1 MLVIVLGAVA
11 VLGVRYL
18 PVDDILERIR
28 AAGATDPAGSAA
40 VVPPEPSTD
49 VRLST
54 PVNRPPEPPVVILAD
69 TQAASPTVIE
79 PAVADVAEPVL
90 PPEDAIDAAPGPS
103 APVVADAVVADPAP
117 VDPVVAAVD
126 ELPERIRAAAAVVAA
141 NPAARTQVTTAPRP
155 VETSLAGS
163 TTIAT
168 SPVPRTPD
176 APGPVSPA
184 TPDAVAARAV
194 ASTPVAPEAEVRA
207 PVEPKPVA
215 PKPVAPKP
223 VAAEPVIPTRVA
235 PKPVASPA
243 TSRSP
248 EVVASIAKPAPV
260 PVVRPPPAP
269 AETGLRVLVEAD
281 VGDRSGLGRYTAESY
296 ASLLKGELE
305 TVSSDFL
312 GAAAVQSGAPN
323 LAFRDQLVDGRA
335 GVERLCSQAGVQRVL
350 LADVSIPSGG
360 FSSVASAYWPEVRFT
375 AINCGDGRLHKSSSR
390 RLEPQRADRFEYQK
404 DFAQRAHD
412 FVASQGY
419 FLRP

>member
-163 TTIAT
+163 TTIDT

-176 APGPVSPA
+176 RPGAVSPA
-184 TPDAVAARAV
+184 APDAVAARTV
-194 ASTPVAPEAEVRA
+194 APTPVK
-207 PVEPKPVA
+207 PKP
-215 PKPVAPKP
+215 
-223 VAAEPVIPTRVA
+223 IA

-243 TSRSP
+243 ASRSP

-281 VGDRSGLGRYTAESY
+281 VGERSGLGKFTAESY
-296 ASLLKGELE
+296 ATLLKGELE

-390 RLEPQRADRFEYQK
+390 RLEPQRTDRFEYQK

>member
-40 VVPPEPSTD
+40 VVPPEPSAD
-49 VRLST
+49 ARLST

-117 VDPVVAAVD
+117 VDPAVAAVD
-126 ELPERIRAAAAVVAA
+126 ELPERIRAAAAVIAA

-176 APGPVSPA
+176 RPGAVSPA
-184 TPDAVAARAV
+184 TPDAVAARTV
-194 ASTPVAPEAEVRA
+194 APTPVK
-207 PVEPKPVA
+207 PKP
-215 PKPVAPKP
+215 
-223 VAAEPVIPTRVA
+223 IA

-243 TSRSP
+243 ASRSP
-248 EVVASIAKPAPV
+248 EVVASIARPVPV

-281 VGDRSGLGRYTAESY
+281 VGERSGLGKFTAESY
-296 ASLLKGELE
+296 ATLLKGELE

-323 LAFRDQLVDGRA
+323 LAFRDQLADGRA
-335 GVERLCSQAGVQRVL
+335 GVERLCSQARVQRVL

-390 RLEPQRADRFEYQK
+390 RLEPQRTDRFEYQK

>member
-40 VVPPEPSTD
+40 VVPPEPSAD
-49 VRLST
+49 ARLST

-69 TQAASPTVIE
+69 TQGASPTVIE

-117 VDPVVAAVD
+117 VDPAVAAVD
-126 ELPERIRAAAAVVAA
+126 ELPERIRAAAAVIAA

-163 TTIAT
+163 TTIDT

-176 APGPVSPA
+176 RPGAVSPA
-184 TPDAVAARAV
+184 APDAVAARTV
-194 ASTPVAPEAEVRA
+194 APTPVK
-207 PVEPKPVA
+207 PKP
-215 PKPVAPKP
+215 
-223 VAAEPVIPTRVA
+223 IA

-243 TSRSP
+243 ASRSP
-248 EVVASIAKPAPV
+248 EVVASIAKPVPV

-269 AETGLRVLVEAD
+269 ADAGLRVLVEAD
-281 VGDRSGLGRYTAESY
+281 VGERSGLGKFTAESY
-296 ASLLKGELE
+296 ATLLKGELE

-323 LAFRDQLVDGRA
+323 LAFREQLADGRA
-335 GVERLCSQAGVQRVL
+335 GIDRLCSQARVQRVL

-390 RLEPQRADRFEYQK
+390 RLEPQRTDRFEYQK

>member
-18 PVDDILERIR
+18 PVDDVLERIR
-28 AAGATDPAGSAA
+28 AAGATDPAGSA
-40 VVPPEPSTD
+40 VVAPPGPSAD
-49 VRLST
+49 VGPST
-54 PVNRPPEPPVVILAD
+54 PVSRPAEPPVVILAD
-69 TQAASPTVIE
+69 TQAASRSAIE
-79 PAVADVAEPVL
+79 PAVAAVAEPVL
-90 PPEDAIDAAPGPS
+90 PPEDAVDPAPGPT
-103 APVVADAVVADPAP
+103 APVVADAVVADPVT

-126 ELPERIRAAAAVVAA
+126 GLPERIRAAAAAVVAH
-141 NPAARTQVTTAPRP
+141 PAARTQLTKAPNP
-155 VETSLAGS
+155 IETSPAGS
-163 TTIAT
+163 TTVDT
-168 SPVPRTPD
+168 SPVPHTPD

-215 PKPVAPKP
+215 PKPV
-223 VAAEPVIPTRVA
+223 VPTRVA

-243 TSRSP
+243 TSRSS

>member
-28 AAGATDPAGSAA
+28 AAGATDPAGSA
-40 VVPPEPSTD
+40 VVAPPGPSAD
-49 VRLST
+49 VGPST
-54 PVNRPPEPPVVILAD
+54 PVNRPAEPPVVILAD
-69 TQAASPTVIE
+69 TQAASRSAIE

-126 ELPERIRAAAAVVAA
+126 ELPERIRAAAAAVVA

-176 APGPVSPA
+176 RPGAVSPA
-184 TPDAVAARAV
+184 TPDAVAARTV
-194 ASTPVAPEAEVRA
+194 APTPVK
-207 PVEPKPVA
+207 PKPIA
-215 PKPVAPKP
+215 PKPVS
-223 VAAEPVIPTRVA
+223 VEPDIPTRVA

-243 TSRSP
+243 ASRSP
-248 EVVASIAKPAPV
+248 EVVASIARPVPV

>member
-69 TQAASPTVIE
+69 TQAASPTLIE

-117 VDPVVAAVD
+117 VDPAVAAVD
-126 ELPERIRAAAAVVAA
+126 ELPERIRAAAAVIAA

-163 TTIAT
+163 TTIDT

-176 APGPVSPA
+176 RPGAVSPA
-184 TPDAVAARAV
+184 APDAVAARTV
-194 ASTPVAPEAEVRA
+194 APTPVK
-207 PVEPKPVA
+207 PKP
-215 PKPVAPKP
+215 
-223 VAAEPVIPTRVA
+223 IA

-243 TSRSP
+243 ASRSP
-248 EVVASIAKPAPV
+248 EVVASIAKPVPV

-269 AETGLRVLVEAD
+269 ADAGLRVLVEAD
-281 VGDRSGLGRYTAESY
+281 VGERSGLGKFTAESY
-296 ASLLKGELE
+296 ATLLKGELE

-323 LAFRDQLVDGRA
+323 LAFRDQLADGRA
-335 GVERLCSQAGVQRVL
+335 GVERLCSQARVQRVL

-390 RLEPQRADRFEYQK
+390 RLEPQRTDRFEYQK

>member
-1 MLVIVLGAVA
+1 M
-11 VLGVRYL
+11 
-18 PVDDILERIR
+18 
-28 AAGATDPAGSAA
+28 
-40 VVPPEPSTD
+40 
-49 VRLST
+49 
-54 PVNRPPEPPVVILAD
+54 
-69 TQAASPTVIE
+69 
-79 PAVADVAEPVL
+79 
-90 PPEDAIDAAPGPS
+90 
-103 APVVADAVVADPAP
+103 
-117 VDPVVAAVD
+117 DPVVAAVD

-163 TTIAT
+163 TTIDT

-176 APGPVSPA
+176 RPGAVSPA
-184 TPDAVAARAV
+184 APDAVAARTV
-194 ASTPVAPEAEVRA
+194 APTPVK
-207 PVEPKPVA
+207 PKP
-215 PKPVAPKP
+215 
-223 VAAEPVIPTRVA
+223 IA

-243 TSRSP
+243 ASRSP
-248 EVVASIAKPAPV
+248 EVVASIAKPVPV

-269 AETGLRVLVEAD
+269 ADAGLRVLVEAD
-281 VGDRSGLGRYTAESY
+281 VGERSGLGKFTAESY
-296 ASLLKGELE
+296 ATLLKGELE

-323 LAFRDQLVDGRA
+323 LAFREQLADGRA
-335 GVERLCSQAGVQRVL
+335 GIDRLCSQARVQRVL

>member
-69 TQAASPTVIE
+69 TQAASPTLIE

-117 VDPVVAAVD
+117 VDPAVAAVD

-163 TTIAT
+163 TTIDT

-176 APGPVSPA
+176 RPGAVSPA
-184 TPDAVAARAV
+184 APDAVAARTV
-194 ASTPVAPEAEVRA
+194 APTPVK
-207 PVEPKPVA
+207 PKP
-215 PKPVAPKP
+215 
-223 VAAEPVIPTRVA
+223 IA

-243 TSRSP
+243 ASRSP
-248 EVVASIAKPAPV
+248 EVVASIAKPVPV

-269 AETGLRVLVEAD
+269 ADAGLRVLVEAD
-281 VGDRSGLGRYTAESY
+281 VGERSGLGKFTAESY
-296 ASLLKGELE
+296 ATLLKGELE

-323 LAFRDQLVDGRA
+323 LAFRDQLADGRA
-335 GVERLCSQAGVQRVL
+335 GVERLCSQARVQRVL

-390 RLEPQRADRFEYQK
+390 RLEPQRTDRFEYQK

>member
-54 PVNRPPEPPVVILAD
+54 PVNRPPKPPVVILAD
-69 TQAASPTVIE
+69 TQAASPTLIE

-163 TTIAT
+163 TTIDT

-176 APGPVSPA
+176 RPGAVSPA
-184 TPDAVAARAV
+184 APDAVAARTV
-194 ASTPVAPEAEVRA
+194 APTPVK
-207 PVEPKPVA
+207 PKP
-215 PKPVAPKP
+215 
-223 VAAEPVIPTRVA
+223 IA

-243 TSRSP
+243 ASRSP
-248 EVVASIAKPAPV
+248 EVVASITKPVPV

-269 AETGLRVLVEAD
+269 ADAGLRVLVEAD
-281 VGDRSGLGRYTAESY
+281 VGERSGLGNFTAESY
-296 ASLLKGELE
+296 ATLLKGELE

-323 LAFRDQLVDGRA
+323 LAFREQLADGRA
-335 GVERLCSQAGVQRVL
+335 GIDRLCSQARVQRVL

-390 RLEPQRADRFEYQK
+390 RLEPQRTDRFEYQK

>member
-69 TQAASPTVIE
+69 TQAASPTLIE

-176 APGPVSPA
+176 RPGAVSPA
-184 TPDAVAARAV
+184 APDAVAARTV
-194 ASTPVAPEAEVRA
+194 APTPVK
-207 PVEPKPVA
+207 PKP
-215 PKPVAPKP
+215 
-223 VAAEPVIPTRVA
+223 IA

-243 TSRSP
+243 ASRSP
-248 EVVASIAKPAPV
+248 EVVASIAKPVPV

-269 AETGLRVLVEAD
+269 ADAGLRVLVEAD
-281 VGDRSGLGRYTAESY
+281 VGERSGLGKFTAESY
-296 ASLLKGELE
+296 ATLLKGELE

-323 LAFRDQLVDGRA
+323 LAFREQLADGRA
-335 GVERLCSQAGVQRVL
+335 GIDRLCSQARVQRVL

-390 RLEPQRADRFEYQK
+390 RLEPQRTDRFEYQK

>member
-69 TQAASPTVIE
+69 TQAASPTLIE

-176 APGPVSPA
+176 RPGAVSPA
-184 TPDAVAARAV
+184 APDAVAARTV
-194 ASTPVAPEAEVRA
+194 APTPVK
-207 PVEPKPVA
+207 PKP
-215 PKPVAPKP
+215 
-223 VAAEPVIPTRVA
+223 IA

-243 TSRSP
+243 ASRSP

>member
-69 TQAASPTVIE
+69 TQAASPTLIE

-163 TTIAT
+163 TTIDT

-176 APGPVSPA
+176 RPGAVSPA
-184 TPDAVAARAV
+184 APDAVAARTV
-194 ASTPVAPEAEVRA
+194 APTPVK
-207 PVEPKPVA
+207 PKP
-215 PKPVAPKP
+215 
-223 VAAEPVIPTRVA
+223 IA

-243 TSRSP
+243 ASRSP
-248 EVVASIAKPAPV
+248 EVVASIAKPVPV

-269 AETGLRVLVEAD
+269 ADAGLRVLVEAD
-281 VGDRSGLGRYTAESY
+281 VGERSGLGNFTAESY
-296 ASLLKGELE
+296 ATLLKGELE

-323 LAFRDQLVDGRA
+323 LAFREQLADGRA
-335 GVERLCSQAGVQRVL
+335 GIDRLCSQARVQRVL

-390 RLEPQRADRFEYQK
+390 RLEPQRTDRFEYQK

>member
-1 MLVIVLGAVA
+1 MSGNVFKGPMLVIVLGAVA

-28 AAGATDPAGSAA
+28 AAGATDPAGSA
-40 VVPPEPSTD
+40 VVAPPEPSAD

-54 PVNRPPEPPVVILAD
+54 PVNRPAEPPVVILAD
-69 TQAASPTVIE
+69 TQAASRSAIE
-79 PAVADVAEPVL
+79 PAVADAAEPVL

-126 ELPERIRAAAAVVAA
+126 ELPERIRAAAAAVVA

-215 PKPVAPKP
+215 PK
-223 VAAEPVIPTRVA
+223 PVIPTRVA

>member
-28 AAGATDPAGSAA
+28 AAGATDPAGSA
-40 VVPPEPSTD
+40 VVAPPGPSAD
-49 VRLST
+49 VGPST
-54 PVNRPPEPPVVILAD
+54 PVNRPAEPPVVILAD
-69 TQAASPTVIE
+69 TQAASRSAIE
-79 PAVADVAEPVL
+79 PAVAAVAEPVL
-90 PPEDAIDAAPGPS
+90 PPEDAVDPAPGPS
-103 APVVADAVVADPAP
+103 APVVADPAT

-126 ELPERIRAAAAVVAA
+126 GLPERIRAAAAAVVAH
-141 NPAARTQVTTAPRP
+141 PAARTQLTKAPNP
-155 VETSLAGS
+155 IETSPAGS
-163 TTIAT
+163 TTVDT
-168 SPVPRTPD
+168 SPVPHTPD

-350 LADVSIPSGG
+350 LVDVSIPSGG

>member
-40 VVPPEPSTD
+40 VVPPEPSAD
-49 VRLST
+49 ARLST

-69 TQAASPTVIE
+69 TQAASPTLIE

-163 TTIAT
+163 TTIDT

-176 APGPVSPA
+176 RPGAVSPA
-184 TPDAVAARAV
+184 APDAVAARTV
-194 ASTPVAPEAEVRA
+194 APTPVK
-207 PVEPKPVA
+207 PKP
-215 PKPVAPKP
+215 
-223 VAAEPVIPTRVA
+223 IA

-243 TSRSP
+243 ASRSP
-248 EVVASIAKPAPV
+248 EVVASIAKPVPV

-269 AETGLRVLVEAD
+269 ADAGLRVLVEAD
-281 VGDRSGLGRYTAESY
+281 VGERSGLGKFTAESY
-296 ASLLKGELE
+296 ATLLKGELE

-323 LAFRDQLVDGRA
+323 LAFREQLADGRA
-335 GVERLCSQAGVQRVL
+335 GIDRLCSQARVQRVL

-390 RLEPQRADRFEYQK
+390 RLEPQRTDRFEYQK

>member
-69 TQAASPTVIE
+69 TQAASPTLIE
-79 PAVADVAEPVL
+79 PAVADAAEPVL

-155 VETSLAGS
+155 VETSPAGS
-163 TTIAT
+163 TTIDT

-176 APGPVSPA
+176 RPGAVSPA
-184 TPDAVAARAV
+184 APDAVAARTV
-194 ASTPVAPEAEVRA
+194 APTPVK
-207 PVEPKPVA
+207 PKP
-215 PKPVAPKP
+215 
-223 VAAEPVIPTRVA
+223 IA

-243 TSRSP
+243 ASRSP
-248 EVVASIAKPAPV
+248 EVVASIAKPVPV

>member
-40 VVPPEPSTD
+40 VVPPEPSAD
-49 VRLST
+49 ARLST

-176 APGPVSPA
+176 RPGAVSPA
-184 TPDAVAARAV
+184 APDAVAARTV
-194 ASTPVAPEAEVRA
+194 APTPVK
-207 PVEPKPVA
+207 PKP
-215 PKPVAPKP
+215 
-223 VAAEPVIPTRVA
+223 IA

-243 TSRSP
+243 ASRSP
-248 EVVASIAKPAPV
+248 EVVASIAKPVPV

-269 AETGLRVLVEAD
+269 ADAGLRVLVEAD
-281 VGDRSGLGRYTAESY
+281 VGERSGLGKFTAESY
-296 ASLLKGELE
+296 ATLLKGELE

-323 LAFRDQLVDGRA
+323 LAFREQLADGRA
-335 GVERLCSQAGVQRVL
+335 GIDRLCSQARVQRVL

-390 RLEPQRADRFEYQK
+390 RLEPQRTDRFEYQK

>member
-28 AAGATDPAGSAA
+28 AAGATDPAGSA
-40 VVPPEPSTD
+40 VVAPPGPSAD
-49 VRLST
+49 VGPST
-54 PVNRPPEPPVVILAD
+54 PVNRPAEPPVVILAD
-69 TQAASPTVIE
+69 TQAASRSAIE

-163 TTIAT
+163 TTIDT

-176 APGPVSPA
+176 RPGAVSPA
-184 TPDAVAARAV
+184 APDAVAARTV
-194 ASTPVAPEAEVRA
+194 APTPVK
-207 PVEPKPVA
+207 PKP
-215 PKPVAPKP
+215 
-223 VAAEPVIPTRVA
+223 IA

-243 TSRSP
+243 ASRSP
-248 EVVASIAKPAPV
+248 EVVASIAKPVPV

-269 AETGLRVLVEAD
+269 ADAGLRVLVEAD
-281 VGDRSGLGRYTAESY
+281 VGERSGLGNFTAESY
-296 ASLLKGELE
+296 ATLLKGELE

-323 LAFRDQLVDGRA
+323 LAFREQLADGRA
-335 GVERLCSQAGVQRVL
+335 GIDRLCSQARVQRVL

-390 RLEPQRADRFEYQK
+390 RLEPQRTDRFEYQK

>member
-69 TQAASPTVIE
+69 TQAASPTLIE
-79 PAVADVAEPVL
+79 PAVADAAEPVL

-163 TTIAT
+163 TTIDT

-176 APGPVSPA
+176 RPGAVSPA
-184 TPDAVAARAV
+184 APDAVAARTV
-194 ASTPVAPEAEVRA
+194 APTPVK
-207 PVEPKPVA
+207 PKP
-215 PKPVAPKP
+215 
-223 VAAEPVIPTRVA
+223 IA

-243 TSRSP
+243 ASRSP
-248 EVVASIAKPAPV
+248 EVVASIAKPVPV

-269 AETGLRVLVEAD
+269 ADAGLRVLVEAD
-281 VGDRSGLGRYTAESY
+281 VGERSGLGKFTAESY
-296 ASLLKGELE
+296 ATLLKGELE

-323 LAFRDQLVDGRA
+323 LAFREQLADGRA
-335 GVERLCSQAGVQRVL
+335 GIDRLCSQARVQRVL

-390 RLEPQRADRFEYQK
+390 RLEPQRTDRFEYQK

>member
-69 TQAASPTVIE
+69 TQAASPTLIE

-163 TTIAT
+163 TTIDT

-176 APGPVSPA
+176 RPGAVSPA
-184 TPDAVAARAV
+184 APDAVAARTV
-194 ASTPVAPEAEVRA
+194 APTPVK
-207 PVEPKPVA
+207 PKP
-215 PKPVAPKP
+215 
-223 VAAEPVIPTRVA
+223 IA

-243 TSRSP
+243 ASRSP
-248 EVVASIAKPAPV
+248 EVVASIARPVPV

-281 VGDRSGLGRYTAESY
+281 VGERSGLGRYTAESY

-305 TVSSDFL
+305 TISSDFL

-323 LAFRDQLVDGRA
+323 LAFREQLADGRA
-335 GVERLCSQAGVQRVL
+335 GIDRLCSQARVQRVL

>member
-40 VVPPEPSTD
+40 VVPPEPSAD
-49 VRLST
+49 ARLST

-69 TQAASPTVIE
+69 TQAASPTLIE

-117 VDPVVAAVD
+117 VDPAVAAVD

-163 TTIAT
+163 TTIDT

-176 APGPVSPA
+176 RPGAVSPA
-184 TPDAVAARAV
+184 APDAVAARTV
-194 ASTPVAPEAEVRA
+194 APTPVK
-207 PVEPKPVA
+207 PKP
-215 PKPVAPKP
+215 
-223 VAAEPVIPTRVA
+223 IA

-243 TSRSP
+243 ASRSP
-248 EVVASIAKPAPV
+248 EVVASIAKPVPV

-269 AETGLRVLVEAD
+269 ADAGLRVLVEAD
-281 VGDRSGLGRYTAESY
+281 VGERSGLGKFTAESY
-296 ASLLKGELE
+296 ATLLKGELE

-323 LAFRDQLVDGRA
+323 LAFREQLADGRA
-335 GVERLCSQAGVQRVL
+335 GIDRLCSQARVQRVL

-390 RLEPQRADRFEYQK
+390 RLEPQRTDRFEYQK

>member
-69 TQAASPTVIE
+69 TQAASPTLIE
-79 PAVADVAEPVL
+79 PAVADAAEPVL

-163 TTIAT
+163 TTIDT

-176 APGPVSPA
+176 RPGAVSPA
-184 TPDAVAARAV
+184 APDAVAARTV
-194 ASTPVAPEAEVRA
+194 APTPVK
-207 PVEPKPVA
+207 PKP
-215 PKPVAPKP
+215 
-223 VAAEPVIPTRVA
+223 IA

-243 TSRSP
+243 ASRSP
-248 EVVASIAKPAPV
+248 EVVASIAKPVPV

-269 AETGLRVLVEAD
+269 ADAGLRVLVEAD
-281 VGDRSGLGRYTAESY
+281 VGERSGLGNFTAESY
-296 ASLLKGELE
+296 ATLLKGELE

-323 LAFRDQLVDGRA
+323 LAFREQLADGRA
-335 GVERLCSQAGVQRVL
+335 GIDRLCSQARVQRVL

-390 RLEPQRADRFEYQK
+390 RLEPQRTDRFEYQK

>member
-69 TQAASPTVIE
+69 TQAASPTLIE

-163 TTIAT
+163 TTIDT

-176 APGPVSPA
+176 RPGAVSPA
-184 TPDAVAARAV
+184 APDAVAARTV
-194 ASTPVAPEAEVRA
+194 APTPVK
-207 PVEPKPVA
+207 PKP
-215 PKPVAPKP
+215 
-223 VAAEPVIPTRVA
+223 IA

-243 TSRSP
+243 ASRSP
-248 EVVASIAKPAPV
+248 EVVASIAKPVPV

-269 AETGLRVLVEAD
+269 ADAGLRVLVEAD
-281 VGDRSGLGRYTAESY
+281 VGERSGLGKFTAESY
-296 ASLLKGELE
+296 ATLLKGELE

-323 LAFRDQLVDGRA
+323 LAFREQLADGRA
-335 GVERLCSQAGVQRVL
+335 GIDRLCSQARVQRVL

-390 RLEPQRADRFEYQK
+390 RLEPQRTDRFEYQK